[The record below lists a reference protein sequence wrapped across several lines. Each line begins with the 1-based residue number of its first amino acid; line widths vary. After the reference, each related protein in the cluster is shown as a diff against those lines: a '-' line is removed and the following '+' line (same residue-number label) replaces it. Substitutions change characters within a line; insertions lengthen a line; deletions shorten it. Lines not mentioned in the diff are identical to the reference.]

1 MEIGEGIICL
11 IVAVGVQVSSSDS
24 AGVADEIQWLLGS
37 RFVIA

>member
-11 IVAVGVQVSSSDS
+11 IVAVGVQVSSDS